1 MSNATANA
9 YVWQPNA
16 ALSQAS
22 NAAQFMRVLGVEHWE
37 DLVRCG
43 DEDPERFHRALL
55 DQFGFRFY
63 RPYTTV
69 LDESRGPAWARWCV
83 GGTTNVVL
91 GALDRW
97 RDTPTYDKPA
107 LEWEGEDGTRRTLS
121 YRELDREVCRL
132 AGGLR
137 ALGLAPG
144 DVVAIYLPNVPE
156 AMVAMLAV
164 PKIGAILMP
173 LFSGFG
179 ADAVATRL
187 ATGGAKALI
196 TVDAS
201 LRRGKLVSAKAVVDE
216 AAALSPGL
224 QHVIVLRHA
233 GTPTAWQAVRDHW
246 WHELCAT
253 QPDTAPTQEMDAEAP
268 YLLVFTSGT
277 TGKPKGVVHSHIG
290 FTAKLVLDLWLMLD
304 CKPADRVF
312 WMSDMGWIIGP
323 LIVFGTPLIGAT
335 LVLAEG
341 APNYPDADRM
351 WRVVQ
356 DQRVSYL
363 GVAPTTVRTFM
374 AQGSNP
380 GTTHDLS
387 GLRMLISAGEAWTP
401 EAWLWFFQQAGGGRL
416 PILNF
421 SGGTEMI
428 SIIGSTVLLP
438 LKPCGFNCALPGAG
452 ADVVDETGASA
463 PPGAVGELVMRR
475 PSIGL
480 TRGLW
485 RDEARYL
492 RTYWSTWPG
501 IWHHGDFA
509 SRDADGQWYIHGRSD
524 DTMKIAGKRT
534 GPAEIEA
541 LLMATDQLAEAAAV
555 AVPDPVKGSA
565 LVVVCVLKPGVNE
578 SAALRAQLERT
589 VAQRLGAPF
598 RPSRV
603 ILVSDLPRT
612 RNMKIMRRVIRAVC
626 AGEDPGDL
634 TSLLNP
640 EAVIELGTRF
650 RDAPAPA

>member
-1 MSNATANA
+1 MSTTGPGA
-9 YVWQPNA
+9 YAWYPND

-22 NAAQFMRVLGVEHWE
+22 NAVQFMRALGVERWE

-43 DEDPERFHRALL
+43 DGDPDRFHRALL
-55 DQFGFRFY
+55 EHVDFRFY
-63 RPYTTV
+63 RPYDAV
-69 LDESRGPAWARWCV
+69 LDESHGAPWARWCV

-91 GALDRW
+91 NVLDRW
-97 RDTPTYDKPA
+97 RETPTFDKTA
-107 LEWEGEDGTRRTLS
+107 IDWEGEDGSHRTFS

-137 ALGLAPG
+137 SLGLKPG
-144 DVVAIYLPNVPE
+144 DVIATYLPNLPE

-164 PKIGAILMP
+164 AKIGAVLMP

-179 ADAVATRL
+179 ADAVAARL
-187 ATGGAKALI
+187 LTGGAKAVI

-201 LRRGKLVSAKAVVDE
+201 LRRGKLVGAKSVIDE
-216 AAALSPGL
+216 AAAQCPALAHVLVL
-224 QHVIVLRHA
+224 QHA
-233 GTPTAWQAVRDHW
+233 ATPVAWQAGRDHW
-246 WHELCAT
+246 WHELCAA
-253 QPDTAPTQEMDAEAP
+253 QPDTAPTEEMDAEAP

-323 LIVFGTPLIGAT
+323 LIVFGTPLVGAT
-335 LVLAEG
+335 LVLVEG
-341 APNYPDADRM
+341 APNYPDPDRM
-351 WRVVQ
+351 WRIVQ
-356 DQRVSYL
+356 QHRVSYL

-374 AQGSNP
+374 AQGSTP
-380 GTTHDLS
+380 GATHDLS
-387 GLRMLISAGEAWTP
+387 ALRMLVSAGEAWTP
-401 EAWLWFFQQAGGGRL
+401 EAWWWHFRQAGGACL

-438 LKPCGFNCALPGAG
+438 LKPCGFNCALPGTG
-452 ADVVDETGASA
+452 ADVVDENGASV

-475 PSIGL
+475 PSIGMS
-480 TRGLW
+480 RGLW
-485 RDEARYL
+485 NDDARYL
-492 RTYWSTWPG
+492 ETYWSTWPN

-534 GPAEIEA
+534 GPAEIES
-541 LLMATDQLAEAAAV
+541 LLMATGRLAEAAAV
-555 AVPDPVKGSA
+555 AVPDPIKGSA
-565 LVVVCVLKPGVNE
+565 LVIVCVAKPGA
-578 SAALRAQLERT
+578 SAGAELRAELEQAVVRG
-589 VAQRLGAPF
+589 LGAPF
-598 RPSRV
+598 RPSRLV
-603 ILVSDLPRT
+603 FVSDLPRT

-626 AGEDPGDL
+626 AGEDAGDL
-634 TSLLNP
+634 SSLVNP
-640 EAVIELGTRF
+640 EVVGELRVRF
-650 RDAPAPA
+650 GGNVS

>member
-1 MSNATANA
+1 MPTTRPGA
-9 YVWQPNA
+9 YAWQPNE

-22 NAAQFMRVLGVEHWE
+22 NAAQFMRALGVERWE

-55 DQFGFRFY
+55 DHAGFRFY
-63 RPYTTV
+63 RPYDAV
-69 LDESRGPAWARWCV
+69 LDESRGAPWARWCV

-91 GALDRW
+91 NVLDRW
-97 RDTPTYDKPA
+97 RDTPTWDKTA
-107 LEWEGEDGTRRTLS
+107 IDWEGEDGSRRTLS

-137 ALGLAPG
+137 ALGVAPG
-144 DVVAIYLPNVPE
+144 DVVATYLPNLPE

-164 PKIGAILMP
+164 AKIGAIVMP

-179 ADAVATRL
+179 ADAVAARL
-187 ATGGAKALI
+187 AIGGAKAVI

-201 LRRGKLVSAKAVVDE
+201 LRRGKQVGAKAVVDDS
-216 AAALSPGL
+216 AAQCPGL
-224 QHVIVLRHA
+224 VHVLVLRHA
-233 GTPTAWQAVRDHW
+233 GTPVAWQAGRDHW
-246 WHELCAT
+246 WHELCAA
-253 QPDTAPTQEMDAEAP
+253 QPDTAPTEEMDAEAP

-323 LIVFGTPLIGAT
+323 LIVFGTPLVGAT
-335 LVLAEG
+335 LVLVEG
-341 APNYPDADRM
+341 APNYPDPDRM
-351 WRVVQ
+351 WRIVQ
-356 DQRVSYL
+356 QHRVSYL

-380 GTTHDLS
+380 AATHDLS
-387 GLRMLISAGEAWTP
+387 GLRMLVSAGEAWTP
-401 EAWLWFFQQAGGGRL
+401 EAWWWHFRQAGSGRL

-438 LKPCGFNCALPGAG
+438 LEPCGFNGALPGTG
-452 ADVVDETGASA
+452 ADVVDENGASV

-475 PSIGL
+475 PSIGT

-485 RDEARYL
+485 HDEARYL
-492 RTYWSTWPG
+492 QTYWSTWPG

-534 GPAEIEA
+534 GPAEIES
-541 LLMATDQLAEAAAV
+541 LLMATGRLAEAAAV
-555 AVPDPVKGSA
+555 AVPDPIKGSA
-565 LVVVCVLKPGVNE
+565 LVVVCVAKPGARLSTE
-578 SAALRAQLERT
+578 LSAELEQAVVRG
-589 VAQRLGAPF
+589 LGAPF
-598 RPSRV
+598 RPSRLV
-603 ILVSDLPRT
+603 FVSDLPRT

-626 AGEDPGDL
+626 AGEDAGDL
-634 TSLLNP
+634 SSLLNA
-640 EAVIELGTRF
+640 EVVSELRMRF
-650 RDAPAPA
+650 AGEVR